1 LQHDAVRLSLPTQ
14 LPESNLDRLPTR
26 SQILLFYVW
35 GAAVLPDQSLAGASS
50 LSEITAK
57 RGLAAE

>member
-1 LQHDAVRLSLPTQ
+1 VRLSLPTQ